1 MQTIYSIICILLVT
15 KHPDFDVSYLL
26 KKNEEGFVSK
36 PAYINES
43 GEEVAGLDYL
53 NPYIR
58 TLVSGIPSPGQYVLD
73 GVIYTSAVDEGIIDT
88 PYYNIFDFIPEDVF
102 RGRMKGDT
110 FSIRLQSLHTLYDAA
125 IENIAKS
132 TITLAN
138 ATKLT
143 KFRYYIRVPEQEI
156 IAGQQDLDKWV
167 DKNGGYKYVLREDAY
182 YEPMKIKTC

>member
-1 MQTIYSIICILLVT
+1 MYFISHKTPGFRCFVFVE
-15 KHPDFDVSYLL
+15 KD
-26 KKNEEGFVSK
+26 EEGFISK

-58 TLVSGIPSPGQYVLD
+58 TLVSSIPSPGQYVLD

-88 PYYNIFDFIPEDVF
+88 PYYNIFDFVSEDVF

-110 FSIRLQSLHTLYDAA
+110 FSVRLQSLNALYDSVV
-125 IENIAKS
+125 ENITKS
-132 TITLAN
+132 TITL
-138 ATKLT
+138 TDVT

-156 IAGQQDLDKWV
+156 IADQQDLDKWV
-167 DKNGGYKYVLREDAY
+167 DKNGGHKYVLRGDTY

>member
-1 MQTIYSIICILLVT
+1 MYFISHKTPGFRCFV
-15 KHPDFDVSYLL
+15 FVE
-26 KKNEEGFVSK
+26 KNEEGFVSK

-58 TLVSGIPSPGQYVLD
+58 TFVSGIPSPGQYVLD

-88 PYYNIFDFIPEDVF
+88 PYYNIFDFVPEDVF

-110 FSIRLQSLHTLYDAA
+110 FGIRLQSLNALYDSAV
-125 IENIAKS
+125 ENIAKS

-143 KFRYYIRVPEQEI
+143 KFRHYIRVPKQEI
-156 IAGQQDLDKWV
+156 ITDQQDLDKWV
-167 DKNGGYKYVLREDAY
+167 DKNGGYKYVLREDTY
-182 YEPMKIKTC
+182 YEPMKNKTC

>member
-1 MQTIYSIICILLVT
+1 MYFISHKTPGFRCFV
-15 KHPDFDVSYLL
+15 FVE
-26 KKNEEGFVSK
+26 KNEEGFVSK

-58 TLVSGIPSPGQYVLD
+58 TLVSDIPSPGQYVLD

-88 PYYNIFDFIPEDVF
+88 PYYNIFDFVSEDVF

-110 FSIRLQSLHTLYDAA
+110 FSVRLQSLNALYDSAV
-125 IENIAKS
+125 ENITKS
-132 TITLAN
+132 TITL
-138 ATKLT
+138 KDVT
-143 KFRYYIRVPEQEI
+143 KFRYYIRVPKQEI
-156 IAGQQDLDKWV
+156 IADQQGLDKWV